1 MIGSGPGRGT
11 KRSVSCSPFATEFKA
26 KRTAT
31 NLRRNNFACLFS
43 VRKLTRAYNRVAT
56 EKAGALSRCGG
67 RERAAETA
75 EREEEKERQRGQK
88 REKGKNGQR
97 SARTACTPWGRVHP
111 RWFHSPANR
120 AGRLLDLLCLN
131 YHTEPLLNSRPSY
144 PPTGLVRFVEKHS
157 VAKVYTLSAR
167 LRATRVHAL
176 QHVRLPTEEQMRT
189 HARVVVEVGL
199 RLT

>member
-56 EKAGALSRCGG
+56 EKAGTLSRCGG

-75 EREEEKERQRGQK
+75 EREEGKERQRGQK
-88 REKGKNGQR
+88 REKGKR
-97 SARTACTPWGRVHP
+97 ATFC
-111 RWFHSPANR
+111 AN
-120 AGRLLDLLCLN
+120 
-131 YHTEPLLNSRPSY
+131 S
-144 PPTGLVRFVEKHS
+144 
-157 VAKVYTLSAR
+157 VYTVEPRASPLVSFAGKSCRKITRSFMPQLSY
-167 LRATRVHAL
+167 RAIIKLASE
-176 QHVRLPTEEQMRT
+176 LPTYWSCSFR
-189 HARVVVEVGL
+189 
-199 RLT
+199 